1 LGSNVKLFGIF
12 VSFYNRI
19 MSALACSIS
28 GAPLTTGVV
37 SSKTGHLYEKST
49 ILHYIALHGTCPHTG
64 AQLTASDLVGL
75 TPAPVQVLPSQ
86 QSIPSLVEKLQ
97 GELDALILE
106 THMLK
111 QNLRERREELAT
123 SLYRQDAAIRVIA
136 RLTEQ
141 RDQDRERIATLMQE
155 IRDR

>member
-1 LGSNVKLFGIF
+1 
-12 VSFYNRI
+12 

-28 GAPLTTGVV
+28 GAPLTQGVV

-49 ILHYIALHGTCPHTG
+49 ILHYLGLHSTCPHTG
-64 AQLTASDLVGL
+64 IPLSFADLVDL
-75 TPAPVQVLPSQ
+75 TPLPVQVLPAH
-86 QSIPSLVEKLQ
+86 QSIPPLVEKLQ
-97 GELDALILE
+97 SELDALILE

-111 QNLRERREELAT
+111 QNLRERREELSA
-123 SLYRQDAAIRVIA
+123 SLYRQDASIRVIA

-155 IRDR
+155 IRDRESQLAQ